1 MEQTDGARNR
11 KRSKENNPL
20 RGTTVIYRGEKH
32 DADIAKVI
40 GQLDRD

>member
-1 MEQTDGARNR
+1 MEQADGARNR
-11 KRSKENNPL
+11 KRSKEPNPA
-20 RGTTVIYRGEKH
+20 RGTTVIYRGEKY